1 MVHSRSP
8 SIRPRRRRGSKR
20 HSITHNIY
28 EPEFFEDDEYYY
40 PAYPHWEYPQLWPEE
55 EYSIWYYDDEE
66 SAHEDG
72 RTRLEYTYD
81 NIIDDRGEIQ
91 NDDHGLNPW
100 YPLGGPWLPSHSHHT
115 EGSPPQRRKS
125 LTRKERRVPT
135 PHNVR
140 AQTMFADADDWPSDQ
155 SLFVEEQHAIP
166 RLQRRQTIHV
176 PPPPPSTLENQPPL
190 RRRHSVFE
198 QPADTRVNPM
208 TGTSQAQPMTPLS
221 PWPQHP
227 PPPPPPSQQQFPR
240 IPTIAPAA
248 IPSRPQP
255 PSIPMMQAQ
264 LPAPLA
270 PMVPMIRLQIP
281 LQLQSNM
288 LGPLPSLLPPIP
300 PALQFSQAPHPHA
313 LDTPFPPLFGMHPP
327 TIAPPIPPSAPPPPP
342 PPTIPATAPAPPT
355 NTVPA
360 QTATQTGSNQA
371 SRAKE
376 TGEAAAAG
384 AVAAAATAAATR
396 EIKEGELSNKEDQ
409 MEEAPAKKEQ
419 EEEPVANDAKNET
432 ENSEEQA
439 REQDA
444 EKENTSS
451 VKETSSAPDVQERSS
466 SPPKA
471 EPPLRR
477 SRSLFGGLFGGDNSA
492 RRGGAKPRTVIQNRS
507 MWQPAAVVPME
518 QVLQN
523 AHKPRTAG
531 RQSFLYPAGHPLN
544 DRLQQLPESK
554 DGSSPSAP
562 ATATRLTRKESMRLT
577 QKAKRLSGRSHI
589 WCYRPRE
596 EAGEQVVWAAFDAP
610 NQARLDPFLPAVV
623 HNQPIRAT
631 PFTNVFLAKEPELPG
646 TTVVS
651 PLAGRGYHFK
661 STFSNHKP
669 IELEVA
675 CLPNSDK
682 LMVRSG
688 ESFDPAPPLSFAT
701 TNNNSIA
708 NKLWNA
714 FF

>member
-1 MVHSRSP
+1 
-8 SIRPRRRRGSKR
+8 
-20 HSITHNIY
+20 
-28 EPEFFEDDEYYY
+28 
-40 PAYPHWEYPQLWPEE
+40 
-55 EYSIWYYDDEE
+55 
-66 SAHEDG
+66 
-72 RTRLEYTYD
+72 
-81 NIIDDRGEIQ
+81 
-91 NDDHGLNPW
+91 
-100 YPLGGPWLPSHSHHT
+100 
-115 EGSPPQRRKS
+115 
-125 LTRKERRVPT
+125 
-135 PHNVR
+135 
-140 AQTMFADADDWPSDQ
+140 
-155 SLFVEEQHAIP
+155 
-166 RLQRRQTIHV
+166 
-176 PPPPPSTLENQPPL
+176 
-190 RRRHSVFE
+190 
-198 QPADTRVNPM
+198 
-208 TGTSQAQPMTPLS
+208 
-221 PWPQHP
+221 
-227 PPPPPPSQQQFPR
+227 
-240 IPTIAPAA
+240 
-248 IPSRPQP
+248 
-255 PSIPMMQAQ
+255 
-264 LPAPLA
+264 
-270 PMVPMIRLQIP
+270 
-281 LQLQSNM
+281 M

-313 LDTPFPPLFGMHPP
+313 LDTPFPPLFGMHPH
-327 TIAPPIPPSAPPPPP
+327 TIAPPIPPSAPPPPPPP

-432 ENSEEQA
+432 ENKEQA